1 MQRET
6 TTSSHPEVFLV
17 KDLLKI
23 RSKFPGEHPCRSV
36 ISIKLL
42 CKFIEITLR
51 NGCSLVNLLHI
62 FRIPFPKNTSGRL
75 LLVIQ
80 SENKSLAAI
89 VLIIK
94 KSNRLSHFK
103 NLSLKNEV
111 QIILNTRKAL

>member
-1 MQRET
+1 MGH
-6 TTSSHPEVFLV
+6 S
-17 KDLLKI
+17 
-23 RSKFPGEHPCRSV
+23 
-36 ISIKLL
+36 
-42 CKFIEITLR
+42 FIENTLR
-51 NGCSLVNLLHI
+51 HRCSLVNLLHI